1 MSEQDPDTI
10 DEAAREH
17 AKAEAAQQQAHQRM
31 LDLAVRHLYGTALTL
46 CRLTG
51 GTLSDV
57 PRILVA
63 TGEHSVQSLI
73 EKLAAQQKRLESL
86 PPEHAGRDGLIAATT
101 MMADDL
107 TQTMNDFEGALIQA
121 LANMKSLRE
130 LEEEP
135 QAAPDLKPDAPG
147 EGGPVH

>member
-1 MSEQDPDTI
+1 
-10 DEAAREH
+10 
-17 AKAEAAQQQAHQRM
+17 
-31 LDLAVRHLYGTALTL
+31 
-46 CRLTG
+46 
-51 GTLSDV
+51 
-57 PRILVA
+57 
-63 TGEHSVQSLI
+63 
-73 EKLAAQQKRLESL
+73 
-86 PPEHAGRDGLIAATT
+86 

-107 TQTMNDFEGALIQA
+107 SQTMNDFEGALIQA